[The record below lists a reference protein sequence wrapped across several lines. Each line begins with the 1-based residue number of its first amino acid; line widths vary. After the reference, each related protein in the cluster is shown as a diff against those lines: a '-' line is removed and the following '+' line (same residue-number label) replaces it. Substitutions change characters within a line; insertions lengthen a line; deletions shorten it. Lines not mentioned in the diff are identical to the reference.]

1 MSALNP
7 AQGDHVA
14 VIFDPEFL
22 KEQVYAGVDS
32 VVDNA
37 TPIARQ
43 ALTTMVNTT
52 LDRAAAPIGTCTKQA
67 VRRVVASDQEVI
79 DVAVDGCIHP
89 GKEQVQEAL
98 IPLTESCVTSTAE
111 VSKRSL
117 KTAGG
122 CSVDSSYSAWSWF
135 TGRHIRPAQ

>member
-1 MSALNP
+1 MSAPNP
-7 AQGDHVA
+7 VQGGHVV

-22 KEQVYAGVDS
+22 KEQINTGVDS

-37 TPIARQ
+37 IPIAKQ

-52 LDRAAAPIGTCTKQA
+52 LDRAAAPIGTCTKQ
-67 VRRVVASDQEVI
+67 VVGRVVRSDQVVI
-79 DVAVDGCIHP
+79 DGAVDGCIH
-89 GKEQVQEAL
+89 ECQERVQGAL
-98 IPLTESCVTSTAE
+98 IPPTETCVTSTAE

-122 CSVDSSYSAWSWF
+122 YSVDSSYSAWSWF
-135 TGRHIRPAQ
+135 TGRNIRPAQ